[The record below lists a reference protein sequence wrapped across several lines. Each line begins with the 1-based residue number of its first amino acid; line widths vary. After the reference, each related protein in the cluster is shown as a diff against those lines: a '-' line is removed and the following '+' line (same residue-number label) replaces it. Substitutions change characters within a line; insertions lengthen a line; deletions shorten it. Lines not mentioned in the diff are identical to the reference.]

1 MAKSQRVVLVV
12 DDSPMITKVV
22 GAVISAMGHHVVEVP
37 DGASALLTVETL
49 PPDLIF
55 LDLHMPEMSGLQMLA
70 RMRAMPGLAQVP
82 VVLLTASRSTD
93 VVTKTAKYG
102 VRDYVSKPATPARI
116 RDKVNKYL
124 G

>member
-37 DGASALLTVETL
+37 DGAQALMTVETL

>member
-1 MAKSQRVVLVV
+1 MAKSQRVVLIV

-22 GAVISAMGHHVVEVP
+22 GAVVSAMGHHVVEVP
-37 DGASALLTVETL
+37 DGAQALMTVETL